1 MNPSGNPSE
10 DGYLTRSINAK
21 VQTAPLTNFEVVV
34 ADDLAIDLFLLG
46 FYLSI
51 VTTYLFNDSMLPV
64 AHGLLGSTMIASL
77 ASEPRS
83 RNSRDLLLGALL
95 GIAPDFDYA
104 IHYVPGLGGGWH
116 HGFTHSLIFGCLVG
130 FLMSLCFGKGRLK
143 ATVIYSLAI
152 ISHPILDFFFTES
165 RGIELLWPFTAKRF
179 RLMIP
184 SPIEYEWSNS
194 SLSAAIFDILKIS
207 FLELMIFGPIF
218 VFVLW
223 IRHRRLVQEPTTG
236 SY

>member
-1 MNPSGNPSE
+1 
-10 DGYLTRSINAK
+10 
-21 VQTAPLTNFEVVV
+21 
-34 ADDLAIDLFLLG
+34 
-46 FYLSI
+46 
-51 VTTYLFNDSMLPV
+51 MLPV
-64 AHGLLGSTMIASL
+64 AHGLLGSTMVASL
-77 ASEPRS
+77 ASDPRS
-83 RNSRDLLLGALL
+83 RNSRDLFLGALL

-104 IHYVPGLGGGWH
+104 INYVPGLGGGWH

-130 FLMSLCFGKGRLK
+130 LLMSLCFGKGRLK
-143 ATVIYSLAI
+143 STVVYSLAI

-179 RLMIP
+179 RLMVP
-184 SPIEYEWSNS
+184 SPINHDWSYS
-194 SLSAAIFDILKIS
+194 PLSATISDILKIS

-223 IRHRRLVQEPTTG
+223 IRHRSLAVQEPTIG